1 MTTRSRSC
9 GNNPLLQ
16 ISVCIEWREKM
27 RKVMFSAILV
37 LSVILSTRVSH
48 ADKPI
53 VTDEFDRFL
62 VTKDT
67 KIGEVLGEI
76 ELVFENPL
84 KTTWSLVPPVPG
96 GDRRHYL
103 KEGQLDATEIVEIDP
118 DTAELKLKAIPP
130 QNPAHYYAEVRA
142 TNSDGWMEQVLII
155 IALPETPKLENALD
169 IFTQR
174 AEGGGIGFYATER
187 VDPKKVEYA
196 ANVARALL
204 MKDRRGAG
212 RVTEYVRE
220 RNAVMTLFYTFEE
233 RNTAIGFYMHRRNL
247 GIRTQDLEDEE
258 IIPDYLRLGGPRD
271 LRRDASVEEITHLIH
286 RGGIRRAYPGV
297 QERLEHATQE
307 AVKRGFYR
315 PQDGLP
321 ADSFA
326 DEYLA
331 FGLDIYYGVRTHR
344 SYNGMPLTPDNLK
357 IIDPELYDILAFLF
371 PTREEFFKE
380 MGWEADLD

>member
-1 MTTRSRSC
+1 
-9 GNNPLLQ
+9 
-16 ISVCIEWREKM
+16 M

-37 LSVILSTRVSH
+37 LSVILSTSVCH
-48 ADKPI
+48 AEKPI

-103 KEGQLDATEIVEIDP
+103 REGQLDATEIVEIDA
-118 DTAELKLKAIPP
+118 DTGELRLKAYPPQNPAHYYAEVRATNSDP

-331 FGLDIYYGVRTHR
+331 FGLDIYYGVRSHR

>member
-1 MTTRSRSC
+1 MMCKR
-9 GNNPLLQ
+9 
-16 ISVCIEWREKM
+16 
-27 RKVMFSAILV
+27 MF
-37 LSVILSTRVSH
+37 SVILILSAVLSAGVSY
-48 ADKPI
+48 AEKPI

-96 GDRRHYL
+96 GDRRRYL
-103 KEGQLDATEIVEIDP
+103 REGQLDATEIVEIDP
-118 DTAELKLKAIPP
+118 DTAELTLKAIPP

-155 IALPETPKLENALD
+155 IALPETPKRENALD

-196 ANVARALL
+196 ANVASALL

-212 RVTEYVRE
+212 KATEYIKQ

-233 RNTAIGFYMHRRNL
+233 RNTSIGFYMHRRNL

-258 IIPDYLRLGGPRD
+258 IIPDYLRLGGPRN

-286 RGGIRRAYPGV
+286 RGGIMKAYPGV
-297 QERLEHATQE
+297 QERLEYATQE
-307 AVKRGFYR
+307 AIKRGFYR

-331 FGLDIYYGVRTHR
+331 FGLDIYYGVRSHR
-344 SYNGMPLTPDNLK
+344 SYNGMPLTAENLK

-380 MGWEADLD
+380 MGWEADID